1 VTRFVLDAS
10 VALAWVVDRN
20 PDPYA
25 ALVQQRIRAGQRA
38 LVPALWQLEITN
50 VLAAVQRRGVLSAG
64 EVEEGLRYFE
74 GFLAAQAEI
83 ISAFPGMREILRL
96 ARELGLTSY
105 DALYVDLARREGSP
119 LATLDKGL
127 RAAAAK
133 AGVALLK

>member
-1 VTRFVLDAS
+1 
-10 VALAWVVDRN
+10 
-20 PDPYA
+20 
-25 ALVQQRIRAGQRA
+25 
-38 LVPALWQLEITN
+38 VPALWQLEVTN
-50 VLAAVQRRGVLSAG
+50 VLAAVQRRGVLSAA

-83 ISAFPGMREILRL
+83 ISAFPSMREILRL

-105 DALYVDLARREGSP
+105 DVLYLELARREGLP
-119 LATLDKGL
+119 LATLDRGL

>member
-1 VTRFVLDAS
+1 
-10 VALAWVVDRN
+10 
-20 PDPYA
+20 
-25 ALVQQRIRAGQRA
+25 
-38 LVPALWQLEITN
+38 VPALWQLEITN
-50 VLAAVQRRGVLSAG
+50 VLAAVQRRGVLSAA

-74 GFLAAQAEI
+74 GFLVAQAEI

-105 DALYVDLARREGSP
+105 DALYVDLARREGLP
-119 LATLDKGL
+119 LATLDKKL

>member
-25 ALVQQRIRAGQRA
+25 ALVQQRVGTGERVI
-38 LVPALWQLEITN
+38 VPALWQLEVTN
-50 VLAAVQRRGVLSAG
+50 VLAAVQRRGVLSAA

-83 ISAFPGMREILRL
+83 ISEFPSMREILRL

-105 DALYVDLARREGSP
+105 DVLYLELARREGLP

-133 AGVALLK
+133 ARVALLK